1 MPAATISRMG
11 NTQVQQLEIHGGKVL
26 NGTVEISGSKNGS
39 LPILFASILA
49 EEPVTL
55 RNVPPLS
62 DIHTTLK
69 ILSELGLSVESQG
82 EVDADGL
89 TIRIAAAGE
98 LEATAPYDMVRRMR
112 ASICCL
118 GPLLARQGRARV
130 SLPGGCAI
138 GDRPVDLHLKGL
150 RALGADIRIEHGYIE
165 ARADRLVGA
174 TTYLSGPFGPTVLGT
189 ANVMMAASRAE
200 GVTTIEGAACEPE
213 IRGLARFLQA
223 LGVPVEGAGTH
234 QVRIEGQPNLRGA
247 DFTMPPDR
255 IEAGTYILTGALAGG
270 EIRVEGCDP
279 SELRSLFDVLERMGV
294 PHEIGEDYVIV
305 TGVPRLKPV
314 DVATLPFPGFP
325 TDLQAQLMAV
335 LTRAQGIGLIT
346 EKVYPDRFM
355 HVAELNRLGARIR
368 KEGPTAIIDGGH
380 RLSGADVMAS
390 DLRASASLVMAGLI
404 AEGTTRIHRIY
415 HLDRGYV
422 NMEKKL
428 NRLGAK
434 IERIH
439 DESGV

>member
-1 MPAATISRMG
+1 LK
-11 NTQVQQLEIHGGKVL
+11 QLVIRGGRVL
-26 NGTVEISGSKNGS
+26 EGTVEISGSKNGS

-62 DIHTTLK
+62 DIHSTLK
-69 ILSELGLSVESQG
+69 ILTELGLEVETQAG
-82 EVDADGL
+82 FDADGM
-89 TIRIAAAGE
+89 TIRIASPRT
-98 LEATAPYDMVRRMR
+98 LSTKATYDSVRRMR

-118 GPLLARQGRARV
+118 GPLLARYGQATV

-138 GDRPVDLHLKGL
+138 GDRPVDLHRKGL
-150 RALGADIRIEHGYIE
+150 RALNAEIRLEHGYIE
-165 ARADRLVGA
+165 ARCDRLVGS
-174 TTYLSGPFGPTVLGT
+174 TIYLSGPFGSTVLGT
-189 ANVMMAASRAE
+189 ANVMLAASRAE
-200 GVTTIEGAACEPE
+200 GVTVIEGAACEPE
-213 IRGLARFLQA
+213 IVGLANFLTA

-234 QVRIEGQPNLRGA
+234 RVRIEGQDRLGGA

-270 EIRVEGCDP
+270 EIRVQGCNP
-279 SELRSLFDVLERMGV
+279 SELRALFDVLERMGV
-294 PHEIGEDYVIV
+294 PHEIGGDFV
-305 TGVPRLKPV
+305 TVQGVPKLRSV
-314 DVATLPFPGFP
+314 DVATLPYPGFP
-325 TDLQAQLMAV
+325 TDLQAQLMGV
-335 LTRAQGIGLIT
+335 LTRAQGISIIT

-368 KEGPTAIIDGGH
+368 KEGPTAIIEGGL

-390 DLRASASLVMAGLI
+390 DLRASASLVMAGLV
-404 AEGTTRIHRIY
+404 AEAETRVHRIY

-428 NRLGAK
+428 ARLGAD
-434 IERIH
+434 IERAH
-439 DESGV
+439 DEP